1 MAKKRRDR
9 ASIAAQTQRGAAP
22 AKSDEQE
29 EREEYAFWIDEIK
42 RAKKAF
48 ADYFDRIKQINKLYK
63 DERAATADGTPTQHR
78 MNILWSNTQV
88 LMPSTYSR
96 TPQPN
101 VARRFL
107 NKDPVSRTAS
117 LIVERNLVTAQ
128 ELCEFDYPMK
138 RCRDD
143 FLLGARG
150 IVWVRY
156 APEFAMLPMKEPV
169 TAIKLQ
175 GTDRTIYRPVSG
187 GEEIAA
193 DRIKDDDEI
202 GQYYETEPVEQVL
215 AYGLDI
221 DHVVNGDFLHEVVN
235 DWTLVGWLARKHMM
249 KRAELVREF
258 NQRGREVVLN
268 KSSTQENEGTLASGK
283 MDCAEVWQ
291 IWAKGTR
298 KVIYLTDALPEKLL
312 RKQDDP
318 LRLSTFWPCPRPI
331 LGTTTT
337 DSLIPVP
344 DYVLYQDQAAQ
355 IDLLT
360 QRITVLTKAIR
371 AVGLYNS
378 ACVELATLL
387 DEANENQMVPV
398 DNWIKFAQDGGVEGN
413 VDWFPIEQFAK
424 VVNLLFTTRA
434 QLRQDLYE
442 VTGISDIIRGVSDP
456 NATATAEQIKSN
468 FGSLRLQDKQSEM
481 ARIARDTLRIMAEI
495 QCEHYPPDVL
505 VEMSGVAESEE
516 FDIDQTKPDAPQKTA
531 AAQQKLHAAV
541 ALLKSDKLRT
551 FKIDIETDATV
562 APNQQAEKEARVEFL
577 TAVAPFIEK
586 AAQVGATA
594 PQFVPLLLKMLEYG
608 VRGFRTGRTLEAA
621 IDETVQTAESMLAEA
636 QANPQPTQDPAQ
648 QAMADK
654 LKAESQKI
662 AAELEMLK
670 AEAAVKAQENETK
683 RIDAE
688 ERKARERE
696 AFQKNML
703 KLTEEIQTRRFEH
716 EKQCKVLD
724 LQIRKT
730 ELELQQLNGAAAAV
744 PDEQRGADTAEH
756 VARMGE
762 AQVKLL
768 EQKKKLAQ
776 MQHEMTGIDGLSEA
790 LSAIKSDDIGTPLFN
805 KPKKRTKKFHQFIRD
820 EQTGAVIGATTD
832 EIEVETDAPGN
843 NPDGGSKQHKF
854 IRDDDSG
861 ELVGAVTE
869 DREESA
875 A

>member
-29 EREEYAFWIDEIK
+29 EREEFGFWIDEIK

-48 ADYFDRIKQINKLYK
+48 TDYFDRIKQINKLYK
-63 DERAATADGTPTQHR
+63 DERAATADGVSTQHR

-128 ELCEFDYPMK
+128 ELCDFDYPMK

-175 GTDRTIYRPVSG
+175 GTDRTVYRPVSG

-193 DRIKDDDEI
+193 DRVKDDDEI

-258 NQRGREVVLN
+258 GQRGREVVLN

-291 IWAKGTR
+291 VWAKGTR

-318 LRLSTFWPCPRPI
+318 LRLSTFWPCPRPA

-355 IDLLT
+355 IDLIT

-424 VVNLLFTTRA
+424 VINLLFTTRA

-468 FGSLRLQDKQSEM
+468 FGSLRLQDKQGEM
-481 ARIARDTLRIMAEI
+481 SRIARDTLRIMAEI
-495 QCEHYPPDVL
+495 QCEHYPEEAL
-505 VEMSGVAESEE
+505 IEMSGVAESEE
-516 FDIDQTKPDAPQKTA
+516 FDIDQTAPDAAQKTA
-531 AAQQKLHAAV
+531 AAQQKLQAAV
-541 ALLKSDKLRT
+541 ALLKSDKMRT
-551 FKIDIETDATV
+551 FKTDIETDATV
-562 APNQQAEKEARVEFL
+562 APDQKAEKEARVEFL

-594 PQFVPLLLKMLEYG
+594 PQFVPLLLKLLDYG

-621 IDETVQTAESMLAEA
+621 IDETIQTAEKMLSES
-636 QANPQPTQDPAQ
+636 QSGGQPAQDPAQ
-648 QAMADK
+648 QAAAQAASEELEAKAGKAKEELAQAQAETGRKNAETAAKAAEMQATAAK
-654 LKAESQKI
+654 NAERVMLEIENLKASLANKQADNERNRLLFEKEIQLKQLQINQI
-662 AAELEMLK
+662 ANQDGLKEIQGMIGPEQPQVSPEEQEATSAEHKSRLATAQTGL
-670 AEAAVKAQENETK
+670 VKAQTEYAQLVK
-683 RIDAE
+683 QAQGLGDA
-688 ERKARERE
+688 
-696 AFQKNML
+696 
-703 KLTEEIQTRRFEH
+703 QTA
-716 EKQCKVLD
+716 
-724 LQIRKT
+724 
-730 ELELQQLNGAAAAV
+730 LEGM
-744 PDEQRGADTAEH
+744 PGAD
-756 VARMGE
+756 VS
-762 AQVKLL
+762 K
-768 EQKKKLAQ
+768 
-776 MQHEMTGIDGLSEA
+776 
-790 LSAIKSDDIGTPLFN
+790 IGTPLFG
-805 KPKKRTKKFHQFIRD
+805 KAKGPMKKLIGFQRD
-820 EQTGAVIGATTD
+820 PDTGALVGATVD
-832 EIEVETDAPGN
+832 EIELGDADEVTKPET
-843 NPDGGSKQHKF
+843 
-854 IRDDDSG
+854 
-861 ELVGAVTE
+861 E
-869 DREESA
+869 A